1 MNARPAASP
10 DSDPRPAPVRQGPPA
25 GIPSGKEYYERS
37 LTVALLR
44 AREVTMRR
52 FKRFADTHDLTLP
65 QWRVLRALADGDP
78 LDAGTLGQRCVI
90 LPPSLTRILRAL
102 AERGLIAQ
110 VPCTDARR
118 HRVAITPA
126 GERLFQTL
134 VVQSEG
140 TRREIDR
147 AFGTERMQLLL
158 DLLNDLR
165 KVTEALPDV
174 GGYDLEPEG
183 DG

>member
-1 MNARPAASP
+1 MTAAPA
-10 DSDPRPAPVRQGPPA
+10 PRPAFPP
-25 GIPSGKEYYERS
+25 GIPTGREYYERS

-44 AREVTMRR
+44 ARESTMRR
-52 FKRFADTHDLTLP
+52 FKHFADAHDLTLP

-78 LDAGTLGQRCVI
+78 LDAGTLCQRCVI

-102 AERGLIAQ
+102 ADRGLIVQ
-110 VPCTDARR
+110 VPCSDARR
-118 HRVAITPA
+118 HRVTITPA
-126 GERLFQTL
+126 GQALFDTL

-140 TRREIDR
+140 TRREIDK
-147 AFGTERMQLLL
+147 AFGPERMQLLL
-158 DLLNDLR
+158 DMLNDLHR
-165 KVTEALPDV
+165 LTEALPDP

>member
-1 MNARPAASP
+1 MSAPASKP
-10 DSDPRPAPVRQGPPA
+10 DLPP
-25 GIPSGKEYYERS
+25 GIQSGKEYYERS

-52 FKRFADTHDLTLP
+52 FKRFADAHDLTLP

-78 LDAGTLGQRCVI
+78 LDAGTLCQRCVI

-102 AERGLIAQ
+102 AERGLIVQ

-118 HRVAITPA
+118 HRVTVTPA
-126 GERLFQTL
+126 GQALFQTL

-140 TRREIDR
+140 ARREIDE
-147 AFGTERMQLLL
+147 AFGSERMQLLL
-158 DLLNDLR
+158 DMLNDLR
-165 KVTEALPDV
+165 WVTEALPET
-174 GGYDLEPEG
+174 GGSYDPEA
-183 DG
+183 DC